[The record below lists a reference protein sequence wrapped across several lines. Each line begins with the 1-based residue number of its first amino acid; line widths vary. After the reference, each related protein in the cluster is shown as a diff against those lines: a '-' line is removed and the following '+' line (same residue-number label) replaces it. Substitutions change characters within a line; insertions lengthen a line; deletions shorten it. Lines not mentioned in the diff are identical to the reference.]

1 VHGKITAI
9 VLFLILARP
18 YAARGQ
24 DREPLLGMWRLDFSE
39 STFASGPQAYIRVTC
54 TIGPWQ
60 NDGLKV
66 VYDMVGARG
75 GVTHWEWTGR
85 LDGKDYPLEGVE
97 EVITNAYPQVGD
109 RTYSMVFKVD
119 GKVATTSRIT
129 VSQDGKTLTVTSP
142 GNTAVYK
149 KR

>member
-1 VHGKITAI
+1 MINT
-9 VLFLILARP
+9 ILAVVLTLM
-18 YAARGQ
+18 GQ
-24 DREPLLGMWRLDFSE
+24 IRDPLVGTWRLSFAE
-39 STFASGPQAYIRVTC
+39 STFTSGPPVYIRVTC
-54 TIGPWQ
+54 RIEPWE

-97 EVITNAYPQVGD
+97 EVMTNAYSQVGD
-109 RTYSMVFKVD
+109 RTYSIVSKID
-119 GKVATTSRIT
+119 GRIT
-129 VSQDGKTLTVTSP
+129 TTTRIAISTDGNLMTLKTP
-142 GNTAVYK
+142 GNTVIYR